1 MTGTFRPMQITLF
14 QSHDLKKSALIIN
27 ALFVYAAKAI
37 KKPCS
42 TTFLSF
48 LRCLSIAPLLF
59 ATLTFSIHTNAQ
71 LNETE
76 YTLGPGDMVRITVF
90 GQSDLT
96 VETKLS
102 NVGVIRY
109 PFLGD
114 ITLIGNT
121 VNQVEQLID
130 RGLRG
135 DYLVNPSV
143 SVTVLEYRPF
153 FIDGEV
159 KRPGGYPY
167 QPGLSVGKAAAL
179 AGGYTER
186 AATRGKMVVRR
197 NIKGKDVTLEL
208 NANDFILPGDSIT
221 VQARFF

>member
-1 MTGTFRPMQITLF
+1 MQ
-14 QSHDLKKSALIIN
+14 
-27 ALFVYAAKAI
+27 Y
-37 KKPCS
+37 
-42 TTFLSF
+42 LSF
-48 LRCLSIAPLLF
+48 IILKQLSIRSSIIVVAMWTLLF
-59 ATLTFSIHTNAQ
+59 SIGISLSTSANAQ
-71 LNETE
+71 LNDIE
-76 YTLGPGDMVRITVF
+76 YTLGSGDMVRITVF

-96 VETKLS
+96 VETRLS

-114 ITLIGNT
+114 ITLVGRT

-130 RGLRG
+130 SGLRG

-167 QPGLSVGKAAAL
+167 QPGLSVDKAAAL

-186 AATRGKMVVRR
+186 ASTKGLMIVRR
-197 NIKGKDVTLEL
+197 NVKGEELTLEL
-208 NANDFILPGDSIT
+208 GANDIIMPGDSIT